1 MKGKKTARKSSV
13 KKRHK
18 RHQER
23 VNYSVVEVFS
33 SQLTTSLG
41 LQGLFGWPI
50 KKCRRPIY
58 LVIVNFFCNLN
69 NDRTLRLNARYTK

>member
-1 MKGKKTARKSSV
+1 MKGKKKRRANPQL

-58 LVIVNFFCNLN
+58 LVIVNFFFVI
-69 NDRTLRLNARYTK
+69 